1 VAVQIHARL
10 DDPDAFTFEELS
22 LQGTVRFADEDFAV
36 FTDNPVPGNAFT
48 RGSHCHGASGTA
60 RASREAQYFRQY
72 PIS

>member
-10 DDPDAFTFEELS
+10 DDADAFAFEELS
-22 LQGTVRFADEDFAV
+22 LQGTVRLANEDFAV
-36 FTDNPVPGNAFT
+36 FTDNAMPGNAFT
-48 RGSHCHGASGTA
+48 GGSRRHGASGTA

>member
-22 LQGTVRFADEDFAV
+22 LQRTVRLADEDLTV
-36 FTDNPVPGNAFT
+36 FTDNAMPGNAFT
-48 RGSHCHGASGTA
+48 GGSRRHGASGTA